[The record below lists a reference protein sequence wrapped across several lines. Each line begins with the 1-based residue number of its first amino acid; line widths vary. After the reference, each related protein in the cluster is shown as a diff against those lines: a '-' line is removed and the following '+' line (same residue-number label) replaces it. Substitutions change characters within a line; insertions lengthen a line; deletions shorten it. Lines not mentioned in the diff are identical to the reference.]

1 MSYSEASLPSYPLVR
16 LGIVGWVQLTP
27 VPAIKLQK
35 SIQLGSTP
43 VSLRVRYEVPLEA
56 LDDPLRPPA
65 RLLIK

>member
-1 MSYSEASLPSYPLVR
+1 M
-16 LGIVGWVQLTP
+16 QLTP

-43 VSLRVRYEVPLEA
+43 VFLRLRYEVPLEA